1 MAPRVVFLG
10 DDFTGA
16 SDTLATFTRA
26 GWSTRLFLDL
36 PERQQVDGLDAVGI
50 ASNLRGLSR
59 EDIAV
64 EIARLAP
71 GIKAL
76 GADLIHYKVCSTF
89 DSSPQIGSIGEALR
103 GLETVLKPGVTAII
117 GGQPG
122 LGRYCAFGNL
132 FARASD
138 GKTHRIDRHPVMRA
152 HPVTPMGEAD
162 LIRHLDAQGIDALFL
177 LSQPELE
184 AMPPAQLAKRL
195 HGRVLLD
202 VMAQSDLL
210 RIGKALQKV
219 AGIRLL
225 IGASSVA
232 EALTGASTKRPADAL
247 EPLATS
253 SGILVFA
260 GSRSSV
266 TSTQV
271 DAAEGFE
278 RLCITPQELASPEQ
292 IINCTIDRL
301 NRAIPVLLHL
311 DPQAEY
317 ALDSAAL
324 AAQSAH
330 LVARVLEQVP
340 VGWLGLAGGDTS
352 STICQQLGFRDLRYL
367 DAMDAGVSL
376 CLAAHADPTLDDMRI
391 MLKGGQMGQSDLFSR
406 FASRAG
412 LGR

>member
-36 PERQQVDGLDAVGI
+36 PERQQVNGLDAVGI

-59 EDIAV
+59 EDVAV

-71 GIKAL
+71 GIKVL

-103 GLETVLKPGVTAII
+103 GLETVLNPAVTAII

-152 HPVTPMGEAD
+152 HPVTPMVEAD
-162 LIRHLDAQGIDALFL
+162 LIRLLDAQGVDALFL
-177 LSQPELE
+177 LSQPELQT
-184 AMPPAQLAKRL
+184 MSPAQLVKRL

-210 RIGKALQKV
+210 RIGKAL
-219 AGIRLL
+219 
-225 IGASSVA
+225 
-232 EALTGASTKRPADAL
+232 
-247 EPLATS
+247 
-253 SGILVFA
+253 VFA

-266 TSTQV
+266 TVKQV

-301 NRAIPVLLHL
+301 NQARPVLLHL
-311 DPQAEY
+311 DPHAEY
-317 ALDSAAL
+317 ALDAAAL

-352 STICQQLGFRDLRYL
+352 SSICQQLGFRDLRYL
-367 DAMDAGVSL
+367 DTMDAGVSL
-376 CLAAHADPTLDDMRI
+376 CLAAHADPTIDGMRI